1 MSPQGKPEHVPADG
15 LTTRVRRAKPRLIVH
30 TGVGKGKSTA
40 AFGLMLRGWAQGWD
54 VGVFQFVKSS
64 KWKVG
69 EEAAAEKLG
78 IDWHK
83 MGSSWSWIQREEA
96 SSEALARQGWAEVKA
111 AITAETYRMLILDE
125 FTYVMSRGW
134 VPVDEVLAVLTARTG
149 TQHVVITGR
158 GAPQEIVDAA
168 DIVTEMTKVKHPF
181 DQGEKGQKGIEW

>member
-1 MSPQGKPEHVPADG
+1 VSPQGKPEHVPDDG
-15 LTTRVRRAKPRLIVH
+15 LTTKVRRTRPRLIVH
-30 TGVGKGKSTA
+30 TGTGKGKSTA
-40 AFGLMLRGWAQGWD
+40 AFGLMLRAWAQDWK

-69 EEAAAEKLG
+69 EERAAEALG

-96 SSEALARQGWAEVKA
+96 TSEQLARQGWEEVKA
-111 AITAETYRMLILDE
+111 ALAAETYRLLVLDE

-134 VPVDEVLAVLTARTG
+134 VPVDEVLATLAARPG

-158 GAPQEIVDAA
+158 GAPAELVEAA

>member
-1 MSPQGKPEHVPADG
+1 MPQGKPDSVPDDG
-15 LTTRVRRAKPRLIVH
+15 LTTKGRRVKPRLIVH

-40 AFGLMLRGWAQGWD
+40 AFGLMLRGWAQDWP

-69 EEAAAEKLG
+69 EEKAAEKLG

-96 SSEALARQGWAEVKA
+96 TSEALAQQGWLEVKA
-111 AITAETYRMLILDE
+111 ALEAQKYQLLILDE

-134 VPVDEVLAVLTARTG
+134 VPVQEVLDTLAAREG
-149 TQHVVITGR
+149 MQHVVITGR
-158 GAPQEIVDAA
+158 GAPREIIDAA
-168 DIVTEMTKVKHPF
+168 DIVTEMTKIKHPF
-181 DQGEKGQKGIEW
+181 DSGEKGQKGIEW

>member
-1 MSPQGKPEHVPADG
+1 MSPQGKPDHVPDDG
-15 LTTRVRRAKPRLIVH
+15 LTTKVRRTKPRLIVH
-30 TGVGKGKSTA
+30 TGTGKGKSTA
-40 AFGLMLRGWAQGWD
+40 AFGLMLRGWAQDWK

-69 EEAAAEKLG
+69 EERAAEALG

-96 SSEALARQGWAEVKA
+96 TSEQLARQGWEEVKA
-111 AITAETYRMLILDE
+111 ALAAETYRMVVLDE

-134 VPVDEVLAVLTARTG
+134 VPVGELLDVLAARPG
-149 TQHVVITGR
+149 MQHIVITGR
-158 GAPQEIVDAA
+158 GAPDELIEAA

>member
-1 MSPQGKPEHVPADG
+1 VSPQGKPEHVPDDG
-15 LTTRVRRAKPRLIVH
+15 LTTKVRRARPRLIVH
-30 TGVGKGKSTA
+30 TGTGKGKSTA
-40 AFGLMLRGWAQGWD
+40 AFGLMLRGWAQDWK

-69 EEAAAEKLG
+69 EERAAEALG

-83 MGSSWSWIQREEA
+83 MGASWSWIQREEA
-96 SSEALARQGWAEVKA
+96 TSEALARQGWEEVKGALA
-111 AITAETYRMLILDE
+111 AQTYRMLVLDE

-134 VPVDEVLAVLTARTG
+134 VPVDEVLSTLAARPG
-149 TQHVVITGR
+149 SQHVVITGR
-158 GAPQEIVDAA
+158 GAPAELIEAA

>member
-1 MSPQGKPEHVPADG
+1 MPQGKPDMVPDDG
-15 LTTRVRRAKPRLIVH
+15 LTTKGRRVKPRLIVH
-30 TGVGKGKSTA
+30 TGTGKGKSTA
-40 AFGLMLRGWAQGWD
+40 AFGLMLRGWAQDWP

-69 EEAAAEKLG
+69 EEKAAEKLG

-96 SSEALARQGWAEVKA
+96 TSEALAQQGWAEVKA
-111 AITAETYRMLILDE
+111 AIKEQKYQLLILDE

-134 VPVDEVLAVLTARTG
+134 VPVDEVLETLAAREG
-149 TQHVVITGR
+149 MQHVVITGR
-158 GAPQEIVDAA
+158 GAPAEIIEAA

>member
-1 MSPQGKPEHVPADG
+1 MSPQGKPDHVPEDG

-30 TGVGKGKSTA
+30 TGTGKGKSTA
-40 AFGLMLRGWAQGWD
+40 AFGLMLRGWAQDWK

-69 EEAAAEKLG
+69 EERAAEALG

-96 SSEALARQGWAEVKA
+96 SSEALAQQGWAEVKA
-111 AITAETYRMLILDE
+111 AIAAERYQLLVLDE

-134 VPVDEVLAVLTARTG
+134 VPVDEVLDVLSARPG
-149 TQHVVITGR
+149 HQHVVITGR
-158 GAPQEIVDAA
+158 GAPAELIDAA

>member
-1 MSPQGKPEHVPADG
+1 VSPQGKPEHVPDDG
-15 LTTRVRRAKPRLIVH
+15 LTTKVRRARPRLIVH
-30 TGVGKGKSTA
+30 TGTGKGKSTA
-40 AFGLMLRGWAQGWD
+40 AFGLMLRGWAQDWK

-69 EEAAAEKLG
+69 EERAAEALG

-96 SSEALARQGWAEVKA
+96 TSEALARQGWEEVKA
-111 AITAETYRMLILDE
+111 ALAAETYRLLVLDE
-125 FTYVMSRGW
+125 FTYVMARGW
-134 VPVDEVLAVLTARTG
+134 VPVDEVLATLAARPG

-158 GAPQEIVDAA
+158 GAPAELVDAA

>member
-1 MSPQGKPEHVPADG
+1 MPQGKPEHVPDDG
-15 LTTRVRRAKPRLIVH
+15 LTTRSRRVKPRLIVH
-30 TGVGKGKSTA
+30 TGTGKGKSTA
-40 AFGLMLRGWAQGWD
+40 AFGLMLRGWAQDWP

-69 EEAAAEKLG
+69 EETAAEKLG

-96 SSEALARQGWAEVKA
+96 TSEALAQQGWREVKA
-111 AITAETYRMLILDE
+111 ALDAQKYQLLILDE

-134 VPVDEVLAVLTARTG
+134 VPVAEVLEVLAAREG
-149 TQHVVITGR
+149 MQHVVITGR
-158 GAPQEIVDAA
+158 GAPQEIIDAA

>member
-1 MSPQGKPEHVPADG
+1 MESGRAQRQRG
-15 LTTRVRRAKPRLIVH
+15 RVRCGTRARRVKPRLIVH
-30 TGVGKGKSTA
+30 TGTGKGKSTA
-40 AFGLMLRGWAQGWD
+40 AFGLMLRGWAQDWP

-69 EEAAAEKLG
+69 EETAAEKLG

-96 SSEALARQGWAEVKA
+96 TSEALAQQGWQEVK
-111 AITAETYRMLILDE
+111 TALEAQTYQLLILDE

-134 VPVDEVLAVLTARTG
+134 VPVAEVLEVLAAREG
-149 TQHVVITGR
+149 MQHVVITGR
-158 GAPQEIVDAA
+158 GAPQEIIDAA